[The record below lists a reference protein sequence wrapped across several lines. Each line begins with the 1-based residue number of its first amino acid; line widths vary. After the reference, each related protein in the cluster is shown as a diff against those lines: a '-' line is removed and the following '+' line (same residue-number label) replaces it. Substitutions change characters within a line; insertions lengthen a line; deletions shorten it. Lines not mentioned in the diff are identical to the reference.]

1 MRYPRTTQ
9 QDVST
14 TTTSSPGHFL
24 PRTWPHKRDSNIHRW
39 PHLALTALSSNTLER
54 LVPQFTRLYWITM
67 DFSST
72 KDLVVGGIYS
82 GFSGDLLGI
91 SWIEHVRWVF
101 GVAAMMSRLDFVSV
115 AANGRW
121 LDVGHSR
128 TPSSEPAH
136 TRSCFFFCVS
146 LLCCRCFF
154 WPAPTELPVRPG
166 IPSCRRSMTMA
177 LIGASRPAG
186 RRGSPSAV
194 KTASQPWRRASFGRF
209 DSPSTVQVPFLNPSA
224 VQVTRRPHEKMSGR
238 DTLPCA
244 RRPFR
249 VRRKTTNGRP
259 RKRTRTN
266 KIIRPQ
272 DWNKT
277 YLPLRIDRCAK
288 RPIFFLS
295 FVTVLGV
302 GCPRKTQQLHEKQQL
317 WSNTNFLVLVR
328 FLGVIPQNKS
338 GNWPKR
344 NQIRWNSMP
353 IHQMITSGW
362 IFTEN

>member
-1 MRYPRTTQ
+1 MSVWSGRD
-9 QDVST
+9 DV
-14 TTTSSPGHFL
+14 TSRFRFCCGKRAVIGRGPQ
-24 PRTWPHKRDSNIHRW
+24 PNPVECACPH
-39 PHLALTALSSNTLER
+39 P
-54 LVPQFTRLYWITM
+54 
-67 DFSST
+67 
-72 KDLVVGGIYS
+72 VV
-82 GFSGDLLGI
+82 
-91 SWIEHVRWVF
+91 
-101 GVAAMMSRLDFVSV
+101 
-115 AANGRW
+115 
-121 LDVGHSR
+121 
-128 TPSSEPAH
+128 
-136 TRSCFFFCVS
+136 FFFCVS

-166 IPSCRRSMTMA
+166 IPSFRRSMTMA

-272 DWNKT
+272 D
-277 YLPLRIDRCAK
+277 
-288 RPIFFLS
+288 
-295 FVTVLGV
+295 
-302 GCPRKTQQLHEKQQL
+302 
-317 WSNTNFLVLVR
+317 
-328 FLGVIPQNKS
+328 
-338 GNWPKR
+338 
-344 NQIRWNSMP
+344 
-353 IHQMITSGW
+353 
-362 IFTEN
+362 